1 MNFVDFL
8 LNVIVNFTCTFTG
21 IWVLSHCME
30 RKHHLFVIRCIIAG
44 ILSISQTFV
53 SLLGIPLLNTLSLF
67 IMIIGFT
74 LICFDCKKF
83 IFLLYDTLI
92 IVATFAADLIST
104 LSLSVISS
112 STIQSVLQ
120 QQNMTVARYIL
131 TCVLT
136 FIFCNTAF
144 LFVNKKYTETP
155 WYEIIFYLMLTAGE
169 VLSVSYI
176 ERNIQ
181 ASSSGMFIITF
192 LVGCFILDIYV
203 VLVFYRL
210 SRVKKSE
217 HENALLQQQSKLQL
231 SLYHGLQDRYDH
243 SMRVIHDVKKHITA
257 LEGLI
262 EAEHTQK
269 ACHYKNALYQELDKL
284 HTSFHSEN
292 QLLSVIINHAL
303 QKAEQKNIC
312 IKLHIEPLTLDF
324 LSDIDMTTII
334 SNILDNALETVEN
347 LPDDQKV
354 IWFFIE
360 KRMGCVIIHSENAF
374 HYVHCE
380 KNKKYISTKSGH
392 MGLGLT
398 NTENAVRKYNG
409 IFSTSVENDKFIVS
423 ITIPERS

>member
-210 SRVKKSE
+210 SRVKNSQ
-217 HENALLQQQSKLQL
+217 NFS
-231 SLYHGLQDRYDH
+231 SLF
-243 SMRVIHDVKKHITA
+243 ITA
-257 LEGLI
+257 YKTDMI
-262 EAEHTQK
+262 TQ
-269 ACHYKNALYQELDKL
+269 
-284 HTSFHSEN
+284 
-292 QLLSVIINHAL
+292 
-303 QKAEQKNIC
+303 
-312 IKLHIEPLTLDF
+312 
-324 LSDIDMTTII
+324 
-334 SNILDNALETVEN
+334 
-347 LPDDQKV
+347 
-354 IWFFIE
+354 
-360 KRMGCVIIHSENAF
+360 CV
-374 HYVHCE
+374 
-380 KNKKYISTKSGH
+380 
-392 MGLGLT
+392 
-398 NTENAVRKYNG
+398 
-409 IFSTSVENDKFIVS
+409 
-423 ITIPERS
+423 